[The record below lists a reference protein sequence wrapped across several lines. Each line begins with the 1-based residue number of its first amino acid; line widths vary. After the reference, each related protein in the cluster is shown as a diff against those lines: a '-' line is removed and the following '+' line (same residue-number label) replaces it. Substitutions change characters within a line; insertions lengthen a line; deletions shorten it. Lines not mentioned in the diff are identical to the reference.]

1 VGDATSFDRILSP
14 FLAAPSE
21 EEADCELSHLLGELS
36 APLVQR
42 LVRAQLAGLP
52 AADLEDV
59 AAETQLRLAERLRAL
74 RRTGGGE
81 PIASFEAY
89 VVATARNACRAH
101 LRARRPAWTRL
112 SNQVRYLLGHDPA
125 LATWRGADGRP
136 LAGLAAWRD
145 RAVAAPAAEAA
156 TLALPAAAAELELA
170 ALLRQLLLARGGPWP
185 LSELVARLA
194 ELRGIEERREV
205 PLAAEPH
212 EGEPALDPPDP
223 GPGPERSLGDRRFV
237 AAVWEEVA
245 LLPLGQRRALL
256 LNLRDGRGADLLS
269 LLPAAG
275 LAPLP
280 EIARAL
286 ELGGGELAALWPRLP
301 LEDREIG
308 ERFGL
313 TQRQVINLR
322 KSARERLAR
331 RMLRREAPSGRER

>member
-1 VGDATSFDRILSP
+1 MGDGESFDRVLSP
-14 FLAAPSE
+14 FLAAPGE
-21 EEADCELSHLLGELS
+21 EGADRELSRLLGELA

-59 AAETQLRLAERLRAL
+59 AAETQLRLAERLRVL
-74 RRTGGGE
+74 RGGAGE

-125 LATWRGADGRP
+125 LATWRGADGRQ

-145 RAVAAPAAEAA
+145 RPVAAPAARASA
-156 TLALPAAAAELELA
+156 PVLPAPAAELALG

-194 ELRGIEERREV
+194 ELRGIEELREV
-205 PLAAEPH
+205 PLAAGPE

-223 GPGPERSLGDRRFV
+223 GPGPERSLADRRFV
-237 AAVWEEVA
+237 AAVWDEVA
-245 LLPLGQRRALL
+245 LLPLAQRRALL

-275 LAPLP
+275 LAPLA

-301 LEDREIG
+301 LEDRELG

-331 RMLRREAPSGRER
+331 RMLRRASPSGQGR

>member
-1 VGDATSFDRILSP
+1 MGDATSFDRILSP

-170 ALLRQLLLARGGPWP
+170 ALLRGAN
-185 LSELVARLA
+185 SDVA
-194 ELRGIEERREV
+194 
-205 PLAAEPH
+205 
-212 EGEPALDPPDP
+212 
-223 GPGPERSLGDRRFV
+223 SLFSS
-237 AAVWEEVA
+237 WIF
-245 LLPLGQRRALL
+245 LPF
-256 LNLRDGRGADLLS
+256 LLS
-269 LLPAAG
+269 SAFTNSSWTFPAFSSFSQGISCFCSSISCGNA
-275 LAPLP
+275 
-280 EIARAL
+280 I
-286 ELGGGELAALWPRLP
+286 
-301 LEDREIG
+301 
-308 ERFGL
+308 
-313 TQRQVINLR
+313 
-322 KSARERLAR
+322 
-331 RMLRREAPSGRER
+331 SGASIS